1 MDKSLGYPKTFKQD
15 KKNKKV
21 KRVIDRGALFG
32 YSGGTF
38 NGKSPI
44 KPEIAIYQ

>member
-1 MDKSLGYPKTFKQD
+1 MKKAKKSEKG
-15 KKNKKV
+15 V
-21 KRVIDRGALFG
+21 DRPDFFG